1 MSLHFTEEEQGQ
13 YETELREIHF
23 HSSLGFLNSHNGLRR
38 GSLHLILGTTGGG
51 KSTLVR
57 TLLRDLIFNPKNDL
71 QIAVWLSEETVKD
84 YKRQVAY
91 GMPSHDRLL
100 STNAYSELDS
110 SGRHDKKLA
119 FFEWLE
125 FYKPDVLLLDNITTS
140 SMYNDKSAA
149 EQGAFASKLKELT
162 TKLNMA
168 TVIIAHTDA
177 KATDS
182 MGRLI
187 NINDIR
193 GSKTLGNL
201 VEFAYILQRFEIN
214 ESFYPTIRIVK
225 HRSQELTHALYYLQ
239 YDNRLRSFKGDLAI
253 DFKKFKE
260 MYGQRNRLDK

>member
-1 MSLHFTEEEQGQ
+1 MSLHFTEEEQAK
-13 YETELREIHF
+13 YEAELKEIHF

-38 GSLHLILGTTGGG
+38 GSMHLVLGTTGGG

-57 TLLRDLIFNPKNDL
+57 TVLRDLIFNPKNDV
-71 QIAVWLSEETVKD
+71 QVGVWLSEETVKD

-100 STNAYSELDS
+100 STNAFSELDGS
-110 SGRHDKKLA
+110 TKMSKKLT

-125 FYKPDVLLLDNITTS
+125 FYKPDVLLLDNVTTS
-140 SMYNDKSAA
+140 AMYNDKSAA
-149 EQGAFASKLKELT
+149 EQGAFAAELKEKT

-187 NINDIR
+187 NLNDMR

-214 ESFYPTIRIVK
+214 DGFYPTIRVVK
-225 HRSQELTHALYYLQ
+225 HRSQELMHSLYYLQ